1 MAGDAGFSAV
11 LLAPPVTI
19 PDSFWCLEAVNGKVI
34 DFFGIVMLY
43 PLELDYAR
51 YQGMAALAGALDKLS
66 VNELVQVGRP
76 PTV

>member
-1 MAGDAGFSAV
+1 
-11 LLAPPVTI
+11 VTI